1 MERDEGGILVK
12 LQTVN
17 RFFFVFF
24 LLKVKFKQNLGC
36 PNKEYNVISK
46 HINQNIRVYRISK
59 KKSELIKDS
68 ENVLAYWKES
78 EQSESLA

>member
-1 MERDEGGILVK
+1 MERDEGGIFSETPDCK
-12 LQTVN
+12 S
-17 RFFFVFF
+17 FFFFF
-24 LLKVKFKQNLGC
+24 CLKFKQNLCC
-36 PNKEYNVISK
+36 PKKEYNVIYK
-46 HINQNIRVYRISK
+46 NINQNIRVYRRSK

>member
-1 MERDEGGILVK
+1 MKRDEGGILVK

-17 RFFFVFF
+17 RFFFF

>member
-17 RFFFVFF
+17 RFFF

>member
-1 MERDEGGILVK
+1 MKEAFSVK

-17 RFFFVFF
+17 RFFFFF
-24 LLKVKFKQNLGC
+24 FFFCLKFKQNLGC
-36 PNKEYNVISK
+36 PNKEYNVLFK
-46 HINQNIRVYRISK
+46 NINQNIRVYRRSK

>member
-1 MERDEGGILVK
+1 MERDEGGIFIETPACK
-12 LQTVN
+12 S
-17 RFFFVFF
+17 FFFFF
-24 LLKVKFKQNLGC
+24 FFCLKFKQNLGC
-36 PNKEYNVISK
+36 PNKEYNVLSK
-46 HINQNIRVYRISK
+46 NINQNIRVYRRSK

>member
-1 MERDEGGILVK
+1 MKEAFSVK

-17 RFFFVFF
+17 RFFFFFFF
-24 LLKVKFKQNLGC
+24 LLKFKKKLCC
-36 PNKEYNVISK
+36 PNNENNVIYK
-46 HINQNIRVYRISK
+46 NINQNIRVYRRSK